1 MAEQFAYLGEK
12 YGVQFVKNEDYTRY
26 NNTSSMIRVVDRLCN
41 TYICCSDQYYEKNP
55 FLQDLQQSAY
65 AALYANGKTNE
76 YCLELDVED
85 GIRAVQIGGADA
97 WYMAG
102 FAYFSEDFSMMFG
115 EILTREYAY
124 DETKQMYWE
133 DVYIK
138 HFLDSVVGEKWFFKG
153 ANVIEIGSGGGFPS
167 IPLKILRDD
176 LKFTLVESTQKKCN
190 HLVQTVDKLG
200 LKDVKVMNI
209 RAEDGGK
216 DKALRE
222 KFDCVCARAVAR
234 LNTLCEYCLP
244 FVKKGGRFIAYKG
257 ECKEELEEAKKA
269 IFVLGGEVEKVEEFC
284 LPDGAGKRSLI
295 VIKKVKNTPVLYPR
309 GNGKER
315 KRPIV

>member
-1 MAEQFAYLGEK
+1 MKRNAIIIAAGTSSRFVPLSYEKPKGLVEVKGEVLIERQIRQLHEAGVNDVTIVVGYMAEQFAYLGEK

-76 YCLELDVED
+76 YCLELDAED

-124 DETKQMYWE
+124 DETIKLRYKISHNILDFWLSEE
-133 DVYIK
+133 DKNNNVCRESELRGFKKTKETEETEETEEQSFTFRYEGTEYLYK
-138 HFLDSVVGEKWFFKG
+138 NGE
-153 ANVIEIGSGGGFPS
+153 I
-167 IPLKILRDD
+167 
-176 LKFTLVESTQKKCN
+176 TKC
-190 HLVQTVDKLG
+190 
-200 LKDVKVMNI
+200 
-209 RAEDGGK
+209 
-216 DKALRE
+216 
-222 KFDCVCARAVAR
+222 
-234 LNTLCEYCLP
+234 
-244 FVKKGGRFIAYKG
+244 
-257 ECKEELEEAKKA
+257 
-269 IFVLGGEVEKVEEFC
+269 
-284 LPDGAGKRSLI
+284 
-295 VIKKVKNTPVLYPR
+295 
-309 GNGKER
+309 
-315 KRPIV
+315 

>member
-1 MAEQFAYLGEK
+1 MKRNAIIIAAGTSSRFVPLSYEKPKGLVDVMGEVLIERQIRQLHEAGVNDVTIVVGYMAEQFAYLGEK

-41 TYICCSDQYYEKNP
+41 TYICCSDQYYEQNP

-65 AALYANGKTNE
+65 AALYANGKMNE
-76 YCLELDVED
+76 YCLELDAED

-138 HFLDSVVGEKWFFKG
+138 HLQELPMMQVVRFADE
-153 ANVIEIGSGGGFPS
+153 E
-167 IPLKILRDD
+167 
-176 LKFTLVESTQKKCN
+176 
-190 HLVQTVDKLG
+190 
-200 LKDVKVMNI
+200 
-209 RAEDGGK
+209 
-216 DKALRE
+216 LRE
-222 KFDCVCARAVAR
+222 FDS
-234 LNTLCEYCLP
+234 LD
-244 FVKKGGRFIAYKG
+244 
-257 ECKEELEEAKKA
+257 ELRMFDKTYMDDTHSAIVKA
-269 IFVLGGEVEKVEEFC
+269 ISHELQCRESELSGFKKTKETEGQLFTFRYEGTEYLYKNGEITKC
-284 LPDGAGKRSLI
+284 
-295 VIKKVKNTPVLYPR
+295 
-309 GNGKER
+309 
-315 KRPIV
+315 

>member
-1 MAEQFAYLGEK
+1 MKRNAIIIAAGTSSRFVPLSYEKPKGMVEVKDEVLVERQIKQLHAAGVDDVTIVVGYMAEQFAYLGEK
-12 YGVQFVKNEDYTRY
+12 YGVQFVKNEDYMRY

-76 YCLELDVED
+76 YCLELDAED

-138 HFLDSVVGEKWFFKG
+138 HLQELPMMQVVRFADE
-153 ANVIEIGSGGGFPS
+153 E
-167 IPLKILRDD
+167 
-176 LKFTLVESTQKKCN
+176 
-190 HLVQTVDKLG
+190 
-200 LKDVKVMNI
+200 
-209 RAEDGGK
+209 
-216 DKALRE
+216 LRE
-222 KFDCVCARAVAR
+222 FDS
-234 LNTLCEYCLP
+234 LD
-244 FVKKGGRFIAYKG
+244 
-257 ECKEELEEAKKA
+257 ELRMFDKTYIDDTHSAIVKA
-269 IFVLGGEVEKVEEFC
+269 ISRELQCRESELSGFKKTKETEGQSFTFRYEGTEFLYKNGEITKC
-284 LPDGAGKRSLI
+284 
-295 VIKKVKNTPVLYPR
+295 
-309 GNGKER
+309 
-315 KRPIV
+315 